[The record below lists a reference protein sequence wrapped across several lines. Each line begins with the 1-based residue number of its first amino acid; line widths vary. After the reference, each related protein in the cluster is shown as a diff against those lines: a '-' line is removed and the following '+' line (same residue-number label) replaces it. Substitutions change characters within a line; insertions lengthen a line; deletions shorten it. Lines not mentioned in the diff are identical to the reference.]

1 MNLEKS
7 KQYLFKYL
15 AKCAKASLVA
25 LLFIY
30 CKGNAQ
36 NYLSTPGTLPDAGE
50 VYYYE
55 VEKSP
60 GQLNWEGGINKRW
73 DFSTLL
79 SPVTQKVSWQS
90 TGALL
95 KVQVDDNIEG
105 FFTRDKSELLWLAGN
120 GPDFLEYAKYA
131 QWVFTDPLVEK
142 KTNLKYGSGF
152 YDEGTCFVTFSKLN
166 ADPAFLKSFTLQPD
180 SIRIKYT
187 IERQTIL
194 DAYGKMVLPGEILDV
209 LREKRIDRYIPVRV
223 ETKIG
228 RRSWQIVN
236 IPLKSALR
244 VSYHFHHPDSR
255 ETIVI
260 AKMDPNENNLKAEK
274 VSFRS
279 IAPERNIFPMGQI
292 KPNAYPAPNPTLG
305 MVRFDFISL
314 PPGIYKLI
322 IWNQLGGE
330 QFKRSYQIKDRYF
343 MDKIDLTAL
352 KRGYYW
358 YEISDAYGNKFKPQS
373 LIIIRP

>member
-244 VSYHFHHPDSR
+244 ISYHFHHPDSR

-314 PPGIYKLI
+314 PPGNYKLI

>member
-1 MNLEKS
+1 MNFEKN

-15 AKCAKASLVA
+15 AKFTKASVIG

-36 NYLSTPGTLPDAGE
+36 NSLSTPGILPDEGDI
-50 VYYYE
+50 YHYE

-79 SPVTQKVSWQS
+79 SPVTQKVSWLS

-95 KVQVDDNIEG
+95 KVQVEDNIEG

-120 GPDFLEYAKYA
+120 GPDFLGYAKYA

-142 KTNLKYGSGF
+142 KTSLKYGSGF

-314 PPGIYKLI
+314 PPGNYKLI

>member
-1 MNLEKS
+1 MNIEKDE
-7 KQYLFKYL
+7 LTLLKY
-15 AKCAKASLVA
+15 VA
-25 LLFIY
+25 IITKFWVVIFFFVPLNSQ
-30 CKGNAQ
+30 GQ
-36 NYLSTPGTLPDAGE
+36 NHLSTPANLPDAGD
-50 VYYYE
+50 VFHYE

-60 GQLNWEGGINKRW
+60 GSLNWEGGMNKRW
-73 DFSTLL
+73 DFSSLL
-79 SPVTQKVSWQS
+79 SPVTQRVNWQS
-90 TGALL
+90 AGALL
-95 KVQVDDNIEG
+95 KVQVEDNIEG
-105 FFTRDKSELLWLAGN
+105 FFTRDKSDLIWLAGS
-120 GPDFLEYAKYA
+120 GPDFLGHARFS

-142 KTNLKYGSGF
+142 KTGIKYGSGF
-152 YDEGTCFVTFSKLN
+152 YDEATCYVTFSKLN
-166 ADPAFLKSFTLQPD
+166 SEPAFLKLFTLQPD

-194 DAYGKMVLPGEILDV
+194 DAYGKMVLPGEIIDV

-236 IPLKSALR
+236 IPLKSTQK
-244 VSYHFHHPDSR
+244 VSFHYHNPDTK
-255 ETIVI
+255 ETVVI

-279 IAPERNIFPMGQI
+279 ISPERNIFPMGQI
-292 KPNAYPAPNPTLG
+292 KPNAYPTPNPTLG
-305 MVRFDFISL
+305 IVRFDFISL
-314 PPGIYKLI
+314 PPGPYKLV

-330 QFKRSYQIKDRYF
+330 QFRKSYQIKDKYQ
-343 MDKIDLTAL
+343 MDKIDLTSL

-358 YEISDAYGNKFKPQS
+358 YEISDAAGNKFKPQS

>member
-1 MNLEKS
+1 MIIVKNKI
-7 KQYLFKYL
+7 YLFKYL
-15 AKCAKASLVA
+15 AKFAKFCLIGF
-25 LLFIY
+25 LLTFY
-30 CKGNAQ
+30 KGYSQ
-36 NYLSTPGTLPDAGE
+36 NYLSTPGSLPDAGDIFH
-50 VYYYE
+50 YE

-60 GQLNWEGGINKRW
+60 GSLSWEGGINKRW
-73 DFSTLL
+73 DFSSLL

-95 KVQVDDNIEG
+95 KVQVEDNIEG
-105 FFTRDKSELLWLAGN
+105 FFTRDKSDLVWLAGN
-120 GPDFLEYAKYA
+120 GPDFLGYAKFS

-166 ADPAFLKSFTLQPD
+166 ADPEFLKLFTLQPD

-187 IERQTIL
+187 IERQTVL
-194 DAYGKMVLPGEILDV
+194 DAYGKMVLPSEILDV

-228 RRSWQIVN
+228 RRSWQIVP
-236 IPLKSALR
+236 ISLKNAQR
-244 VSYHFHHPDSR
+244 VSYHFHHPDAR

-260 AKMDPNENNLKAEK
+260 AKMDPAENNLKAEK

-292 KPNAYPAPNPTLG
+292 KPNAYPTPNPTLG

-314 PPGIYKLI
+314 PPGNYKLI

-330 QFKRSYQIKDRYF
+330 QFRKNYQIKDRYF
-343 MDKIDLTAL
+343 MDKIDLTSL

>member
-314 PPGIYKLI
+314 PPGNYKLI